1 MLKQIK
7 FWLDNARYV
16 SLPQSLLPCLLAI
29 SLASSSADFSWGL
42 GVLSI
47 VGVVLA
53 HFGMNL
59 ADDYFDYKKDNGNVR
74 EVLADAGMRSRIAK
88 CSYLT
93 SGAAT
98 VKQLAGAIAVYL
110 FLALVCGAVIF
121 YFRGMNIL
129 YIALI
134 AGFLGINYSG
144 YPLRLGYY
152 GLGELLI
159 GIMFG
164 PLLMMGVYMSASG
177 ELSESVIAISCAVG
191 FLVMNIVYTH
201 AIMDLEPDKAIGK
214 MTLARLFVK
223 RPLMLLWSAICMFA
237 PFVIISAL
245 VYLGMISYWNL
256 LVLLLLPMAIGLYIS
271 VCKFAYNKPVE
282 LKPKWWMGP
291 MELWDKITEA
301 GIQWFMIRW
310 YMCRNLVTFF
320 CLILTVVNFI
330 V

>member
-29 SLASSSADFSWGL
+29 SLASGTSDFSWGL
-42 GVLSI
+42 SLLAV

-93 SGAAT
+93 SGKTT
-98 VKQLAGAIAVYL
+98 VKALAMAIAVYL
-110 FLALVCGAVIF
+110 FLASICGGVIF
-121 YFRGMNIL
+121 YFRGMNVL
-129 YIALI
+129 YVALI

-144 YPLRLGYY
+144 LPLRLSYY

-164 PLLMMGVYMSASG
+164 PLLMVGVYLSASG
-177 ELSESVIAISCAVG
+177 EINDSVIAISCAVG
-191 FLVMNIVYTH
+191 CLVMNIVYTH

-214 MTLARLFVK
+214 MTLARLFVYK
-223 RPLMLLWSAICMFA
+223 VPMLMWSALCMFA

-256 LVLLLLPMAIGLYIS
+256 FVLLLLPMAIGLYIS

-291 MELWDKITEA
+291 MELWDKITET
-301 GIQWFMIRW
+301 GIEWFMIRW

-320 CLILTVVNFI
+320 CIILIVVNFI

>member
-29 SLASSSADFSWGL
+29 SLASGTPDFSWGL
-42 GVLSI
+42 SLLAV

-93 SGAAT
+93 SGKTT
-98 VKQLAGAIAVYL
+98 VKALAMAIAVYL
-110 FLALVCGAVIF
+110 FLASICGGLIF
-121 YFRGMNIL
+121 YFRGMNVL
-129 YIALI
+129 YVALI

-144 YPLRLGYY
+144 LPLRLSYY

-164 PLLMMGVYMSASG
+164 PLLMVGVYLSASG
-177 ELSESVIAISCAVG
+177 EINDSVIAISCAVG
-191 FLVMNIVYTH
+191 CLVMNIVYTH

-214 MTLARLFVK
+214 MTLARLFVHK
-223 RPLMLLWSAICMFA
+223 VPMLIWSALCMFA

-256 LVLLLLPMAIGLYIS
+256 FVLLLLPMAIGLYIS

-301 GIQWFMIRW
+301 GIEWFMIRW

-320 CLILTVVNFI
+320 CIILIVVNFI

>member
-7 FWLDNARYV
+7 FWLSNARYV

-29 SLASSSADFSWGL
+29 SLASGTPDFSWGL
-42 GVLSI
+42 SVLAVI
-47 VGVVLA
+47 GVVLA

-93 SGAAT
+93 SGEAT
-98 VKQLAGAIAVYL
+98 VKQLAIAIAVYL
-110 FLALVCGAVIF
+110 FLASICGGVIL
-121 YFRGMNIL
+121 YYRGINVL

-164 PLLMMGVYMSASG
+164 PLLMAGVYLSASG
-177 ELSESVIAISCAVG
+177 ELSESVTAISCAVG

-214 MTLARLFVK
+214 MTLARLFAK
-223 RPLMLLWSAICMFA
+223 RIPMLLWSAVCVFA
-237 PFVIISAL
+237 PFIIISAL
-245 VYLGMISYWNL
+245 VYLGMISLWNL
-256 LVLLLLPMAIGLYIS
+256 LVLVLLPMAIGLFIS
-271 VCKFAYNKPVE
+271 VCKFAYNKPVD
-282 LKPKWWMGP
+282 LNPKWWMGP
-291 MELWDKITEA
+291 MDMWDKVKAA
-301 GIQWFMIRW
+301 GIEWFMIRW

-320 CLILTVVNFI
+320 CLILIIVNFI